1 MEYEYSYT
9 VDSLD
14 KVLEYLNKNYKFIER
29 YKEQRVI
36 YRNSNH
42 TMARITYKNEEM
54 FLDFKDDK
62 LSDKELIER
71 KESKSI
77 KVDDLESVEDIL
89 SFLEYKKDNSMTRYR
104 SIYEGDNIKF
114 EIDEYLEPKEAYV
127 VSFEGNKDICD
138 KVNKII
144 EEVII

>member
-9 VDSLD
+9 VDDLS
-14 KVLEYLNKNYKFIER
+14 KVLDYLDKNYKFIEK

-42 TMARITYKNEEM
+42 TMARITYKNNEM
-54 FLDFKDDK
+54 YLDFKEDK

-77 KVDDLESVEDIL
+77 KIDDLESAENIL
-89 SFLEYKKDNSMTRYR
+89 SFLDYKKDNSMIRYR
-104 SIYEGDNIKF
+104 SIYEGNNIKF
-114 EIDEYLEPKEAYV
+114 EIDEYLDPKKAYV
-127 VSFEGNKDICD
+127 ISFEGDKDICD
-138 KVNKII
+138 KVNETIK
-144 EEVII
+144 ELL

>member
-9 VDSLD
+9 VDDLS
-14 KVLEYLNKNYKFIER
+14 KVLDYLDKNYKFIEK

-42 TMARITYKNEEM
+42 TMARITYKNNEM
-54 FLDFKDDK
+54 FLDFKEDK

-77 KVDDLESVEDIL
+77 KIDDLESTEDIL
-89 SFLEYKKDNSMTRYR
+89 SFLNYKKDNSMVRYR
-104 SIYEGDNIKF
+104 SIYEGNNIKF
-114 EIDEYLEPKEAYV
+114 EIDEYLEPKKAYV
-127 VSFEGNKDICD
+127 ISFEGNKDICD
-138 KVNKII
+138 EVNEII
-144 EEVII
+144 KELL

>member
-9 VDSLD
+9 VDDLS
-14 KVLEYLNKNYKFIER
+14 KVLDYLDNNYKFIEK

-42 TMARITYKNEEM
+42 TMARITYKNNEM
-54 FLDFKDDK
+54 FLVFKEDK

-77 KVDDLESVEDIL
+77 KIDDLESAENIL
-89 SFLEYKKDNSMTRYR
+89 SFLDYKKDNSMIRYR
-104 SIYEGDNIKF
+104 SIYEGNNIKF
-114 EIDEYLEPKEAYV
+114 EIDEYLEPKKAYV
-127 VSFEGNKDICD
+127 ISFEGDKDICD
-138 KVNKII
+138 KVNETIK
-144 EEVII
+144 ELL

>member
-9 VDSLD
+9 VDDLS
-14 KVLEYLNKNYKFIER
+14 KVLDYLDKNYKFIEK

-42 TMARITYKNEEM
+42 TIARITYKNNEM
-54 FLDFKDDK
+54 YLDFKEDK

-77 KVDDLESVEDIL
+77 KIDDLESAENIL
-89 SFLEYKKDNSMTRYR
+89 SFLDYKKDNSMIRYR
-104 SIYEGDNIKF
+104 SIYEGNNIKF
-114 EIDEYLEPKEAYV
+114 EIDEYLDPKKAYV
-127 VSFEGNKDICD
+127 ISFEGDKDICD
-138 KVNKII
+138 KANETIK
-144 EEVII
+144 ELL

>member
-9 VDSLD
+9 VDDLS
-14 KVLEYLNKNYKFIER
+14 KVLDYLDKNYKFIEK

-42 TMARITYKNEEM
+42 TMARITYKNNEM
-54 FLDFKDDK
+54 FLDFKEDK

-77 KVDDLESVEDIL
+77 KIDDLESAENIL
-89 SFLEYKKDNSMTRYR
+89 SFLDYKKDNSMIRYR
-104 SIYEGDNIKF
+104 SIYEGNNIKF
-114 EIDEYLEPKEAYV
+114 EIDEYLEPKKAYV
-127 VSFEGNKDICD
+127 ISFEGNKDICD
-138 KVNKII
+138 EVNEII
-144 EEVII
+144 KELL

>member
-9 VDSLD
+9 VDDLS
-14 KVLEYLNKNYKFIER
+14 KVLDYLDKNYKFIEK

-42 TMARITYKNEEM
+42 TMARITYKNNEM
-54 FLDFKDDK
+54 FLDFKEDK

-77 KVDDLESVEDIL
+77 KIDDLESAENIL
-89 SFLEYKKDNSMTRYR
+89 SFLDYKTDNSMIRYR
-104 SIYEGDNIKF
+104 SIYEGNNIKF
-114 EIDEYLEPKEAYV
+114 EIDEYLEPKKAYV
-127 VSFEGNKDICD
+127 ISFEGNKDICD
-138 KVNKII
+138 EVNEII
-144 EEVII
+144 KELL

>member
-42 TMARITYKNEEM
+42 TMARITYKNKDM
-54 FLDFKDDK
+54 YLDFKEDK

-114 EIDEYLEPKEAYV
+114 EIDEYIEPKKAFV
-127 VSFEGNKDICD
+127 VSFEGNKNTCD

-144 EEVII
+144 KEVII

>member
-9 VDSLD
+9 VDDLS
-14 KVLEYLNKNYKFIER
+14 KVLDYLDKNYKFIEK

-42 TMARITYKNEEM
+42 TMARITYKNNEM
-54 FLDFKDDK
+54 YLNFKEDK

-77 KVDDLESVEDIL
+77 KIDDLESTEDIL
-89 SFLEYKKDNSMTRYR
+89 SFLNYKKDNSMVRYR
-104 SIYEGDNIKF
+104 SIYEGNNIKF
-114 EIDEYLEPKEAYV
+114 EIDEYLEPKKAYV
-127 VSFEGNKDICD
+127 ISFEGNKDICD
-138 KVNKII
+138 KVNENIK
-144 EEVII
+144 ELL

>member
-9 VDSLD
+9 VDDLS
-14 KVLEYLNKNYKFIER
+14 KVLDYLDKNYKFIEK

-42 TMARITYKNEEM
+42 TMARITYKNNEM
-54 FLDFKDDK
+54 LLDFKEDK

-77 KVDDLESVEDIL
+77 KMDDLESTEDIL
-89 SFLEYKKDNSMTRYR
+89 SFLDYKKDNSMIRYR
-104 SIYEGDNIKF
+104 SIYEGNNIKF
-114 EIDEYLEPKEAYV
+114 EIDEYLEPKKAYV
-127 VSFEGNKDICD
+127 ISFEGNKDICD
-138 KVNKII
+138 KVNENIK
-144 EEVII
+144 ELL